1 MNLCSLHFHWNLISF
16 HLAFCFVSVSFLHH
30 SFSCSLEPR
39 SLIVTWNS
47 SSPSYSLRLEVLRCR
62 AAHFFLYLN
71 DCEFCGYY
79 SLACTTKDLPCISSR
94 LPQCESLVG
103 KENVYRSP
111 ILKVMGQF
119 LKLLVVPRYLNC
131 FETETLTDPESK
143 TKCLW
148 PFQLRG
154 KLTFCEPTLID
165 DNLVLLLG
173 LNIGLDSAWEFRLC
187 SHEEFYI
194 FLYIYI
200 YIYIYN

>member
-1 MNLCSLHFHWNLISF
+1 MFFAFPLKFDFISPGLLF
-16 HLAFCFVSVSFLHH
+16 RFSFLLAPLFLLFPGTPFSDRHVELL
-30 SFSCSLEPR
+30 FTIILITPGGGEVQSCS
-39 SLIVTWNS
+39 
-47 SSPSYSLRLEVLRCR
+47 
-62 AAHFFLYLN
+62 FFLYLN
-71 DCEFCGYY
+71 DCEFRGYY

-200 YIYIYN
+200 YN